1 MCGAGKRT
9 GLALRLGL
17 LADAGGG
24 VGISAVGTAHGI
36 EVEVAHFRRRDLL
49 GTLRAAVAE
58 VVGGEF
64 VFGAAHTRQYR
75 AKKRRRFTQ
84 RKGQSACI
92 PVAQLRVFGQREI
105 SGNFTGYGG
114 GAVLRSSATT
124 RLAYWCICFQSVTA
138 PVSTAIREMKTRR
151 ICCSSGNSLPRRRWA
166 VCMGS
171 SSNFRL
177 MGIR

>member
-75 AKKRRRFTQ
+75 AKKWRRFTTKK
-84 RKGQSACI
+84 RTKCLHSSCPAPCI
-92 PVAQLRVFGQREI
+92 WAERNLGELYRIWWRGRTSQLRHHPFGLLVYLLPERDRSGQYRDQRDED
-105 SGNFTGYGG
+105 TKDLLQ
-114 GAVLRSSATT
+114 LR
-124 RLAYWCICFQSVTA
+124 QQ
-138 PVSTAIREMKTRR
+138 PSTAT
-151 ICCSSGNSLPRRRWA
+151 
-166 VCMGS
+166 MGC
-171 SSNFRL
+171 L
-177 MGIR
+177 HG